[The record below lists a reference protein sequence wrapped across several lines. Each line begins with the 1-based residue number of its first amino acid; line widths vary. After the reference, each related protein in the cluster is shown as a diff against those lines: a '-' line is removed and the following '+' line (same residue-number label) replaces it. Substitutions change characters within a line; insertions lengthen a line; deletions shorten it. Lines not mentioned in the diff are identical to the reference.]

1 MIKKKILFVA
11 STMSHLANFHMPYI
25 NELKKT
31 YDVFTMAK
39 NDFGFEADFDI
50 HFEKKDF
57 LIKNIGIIKKIRKIL
72 KEYKFDVIFLNTT
85 LAAFYVRCA
94 VKGLKNKPKVVNIVH
109 GYLFS
114 KHVGAVKRFALELAE
129 KFVAKQTDNIVTM
142 NREDFE
148 YAKKHKL
155 SKGEVFF
162 IDGMG
167 VDNSRVRINQ
177 KERHDDKIVFT
188 FIGEL
193 SARKNQKF
201 LIKAVKALEKFD
213 YNIELNLLGYGVK
226 TQKFINYAKKLKVD
240 KKVNFCGYQKD
251 ISKYL
256 ENTDFYVSASKIEGC
271 PFNIIEAMMAGKVV
285 FSADIKGAVD
295 VISDLENG
303 VLYKFGNLDSF
314 VSKFRLVKNNLKL
327 QEEIKK
333 NAILT
338 SKKYELDK
346 VFSKNMNLFNN
357 LIEKEINK

>member
-1 MIKKKILFVA
+1 M
-11 STMSHLANFHMPYI
+11 
-25 NELKKT
+25 
-31 YDVFTMAK
+31 
-39 NDFGFEADFDI
+39 
-50 HFEKKDF
+50 
-57 LIKNIGIIKKIRKIL
+57 
-72 KEYKFDVIFLNTT
+72 
-85 LAAFYVRCA
+85 
-94 VKGLKNKPKVVNIVH
+94 
-109 GYLFS
+109 
-114 KHVGAVKRFALELAE
+114 
-129 KFVAKQTDNIVTM
+129 
-142 NREDFE
+142 
-148 YAKKHKL
+148 
-155 SKGEVFF
+155 
-162 IDGMG
+162 
-167 VDNSRVRINQ
+167 
-177 KERHDDKIVFT
+177 
-188 FIGEL
+188 
-193 SARKNQKF
+193 
-201 LIKAVKALEKFD
+201 IKAVKALEKFD

-338 SKKYELDK
+338 SKKYELGR
-346 VFSKNMNLFNN
+346 VFSNNIILFEK
-357 LIEKEINK
+357 LIKG